1 MINLGIIDG
10 EIASLKEKQTSYDVI
25 ERLAWL
31 YIVKDHLGDNSTAQH
46 VVVAKTASIEPTQ
59 PVSATASDFVRV
71 ASEKDSVKLIKV
83 LDEHME
89 VIKFMHPKEYTALME
104 KIKAI

>member
-10 EIASLKEKQTSYDVI
+10 EIASLEEKKTSYDVI

-31 YIVKDHLGDNSTAQH
+31 YIVKDHLCDNSTVNPVA
-46 VVVAKTASIEPTQ
+46 VAKTTSIEPIE
-59 PVSATASDFVRV
+59 PVSASASDFIRV
-71 ASEKDSVKLIKV
+71 ASGKDKAKLIKV

-89 VIKFMHPKEYTALME
+89 IIKFMHPKEYASLME

>member
-10 EIASLKEKQTSYDVI
+10 EIASLEEKKTSYDVI

-31 YIVKDHLGDNSTAQH
+31 YIVKDHLCDNSTVQPVA
-46 VVVAKTASIEPTQ
+46 VAKTASIEPTQ
-59 PVSATASDFVRV
+59 PISATASDFVRV

-89 VIKFMHPKEYTALME
+89 VIKFMHPKEYMALME

>member
-10 EIASLKEKQTSYDVI
+10 EIASLEEKKTSYDVI

-31 YIVKDHLGDNSTAQH
+31 YIVKDHICDNSTVNP
-46 VVVAKTASIEPTQ
+46 VVVAKTTSIEPIE
-59 PVSATASDFVRV
+59 PASASSSDFIRV
-71 ASEKDSVKLIKV
+71 ASGKDKAKLIKV

-89 VIKFMHPKEYTALME
+89 IIKFMHPKEYASLME